1 MYPDDDERK
10 KLWDELSKD
19 VDSSR
24 LVVVHLTKGDEGFG
38 FNIRGGVDHPHVGCD
53 PGIFI
58 TTVRADSMAGRD
70 GRLEPGDRILALN
83 ATNLKHVTHDEA
95 VNEFRKAEETV
106 SLLVEK
112 NAEAYLSSIEV
123 PSSPEVTL
131 TDGPARVEPDQG
143 EPPNT
148 VISTLKHFYN
158 SNLGALSIGL
168 AVGSLAVY
176 VALRIYKA
184 TK

>member
-1 MYPDDDERK
+1 MYTDGNERK
-10 KLWDELSKD
+10 KLWDELSKE

-24 LVVVHLTKGDEGFG
+24 LVVVHLTIGDEGFG

-58 TTVRADSMAGRD
+58 TTVRADSVAGRD

-83 ATNLKHVTHDEA
+83 ATNLKCVTHDEA

-112 NAEAYLSSIEV
+112 NAEAYLSSNEV
-123 PSSPEVTL
+123 PSSPEVTMM
-131 TDGPARVEPDQG
+131 DGPARLEPDQE
-143 EPPNT
+143 EPPNA

>member
-1 MYPDDDERK
+1 
-10 KLWDELSKD
+10 
-19 VDSSR
+19 
-24 LVVVHLTKGDEGFG
+24 
-38 FNIRGGVDHPHVGCD
+38 
-53 PGIFI
+53 
-58 TTVRADSMAGRD
+58 MAGKD

-83 ATNLKHVTHDEA
+83 ATNLKCVTHDEA

-112 NAEAYLSSIEV
+112 NAEAYLSSNEV
-123 PSSPEVTL
+123 PSSPEVTMM
-131 TDGPARVEPDQG
+131 DGPARLEPDQ
-143 EPPNT
+143 EETPNA